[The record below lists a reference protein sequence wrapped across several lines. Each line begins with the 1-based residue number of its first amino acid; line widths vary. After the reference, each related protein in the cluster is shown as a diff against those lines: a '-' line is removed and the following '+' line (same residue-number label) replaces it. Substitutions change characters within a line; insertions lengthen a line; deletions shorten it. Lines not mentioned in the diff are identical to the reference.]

1 MPEYVSFL
9 SIQSSDFLL
18 RELEV
23 LYIHKQSARAVLLTC
38 YLSKNFF
45 ATFLVTGQAQVSM
58 YIAEINDFMRTCN
71 TDRSDVWVPTSDPSV
86 YRVLFQEGNGYE

>member
-1 MPEYVSFL
+1 M
-9 SIQSSDFLL
+9 FLL

-23 LYIHKQSARAVLLTC
+23 LYIHKQSARVVLLTC

-58 YIAEINDFMRTCN
+58 YIAETNDFMRTCN

>member
-1 MPEYVSFL
+1 MQVISLFN
-9 SIQSSDFLL
+9 QAMFLL

-23 LYIHKQSARAVLLTC
+23 LYIHKQSARVALLTC
-38 YLSKNFF
+38 CLSNNYF

>member
-1 MPEYVSFL
+1 M
-9 SIQSSDFLL
+9 FLL
-18 RELEV
+18 SKLEV
-23 LYIHKQSARAVLLTC
+23 LYIHKQSARVVLLTC

>member
-1 MPEYVSFL
+1 MQAIFL
-9 SIQSSDFLL
+9 FNQAMFLL

-23 LYIHKQSARAVLLTC
+23 LYIHKQSARVALLTC
-38 YLSKNFF
+38 YLSKNYF

>member
-1 MPEYVSFL
+1 MQVISLFN
-9 SIQSSDFLL
+9 QAMFLL

-23 LYIHKQSARAVLLTC
+23 LYIHKQSARVVLLTC

>member
-1 MPEYVSFL
+1 M
-9 SIQSSDFLL
+9 FLL

-23 LYIHKQSARAVLLTC
+23 LYIHKQSARVVLLTC

>member
-1 MPEYVSFL
+1 MQVISLFN
-9 SIQSSDFLL
+9 QAMFLL
-18 RELEV
+18 RALEV
-23 LYIHKQSARAVLLTC
+23 LYIHKQSARVALLTC
-38 YLSKNFF
+38 CLSKNYF

>member
-1 MPEYVSFL
+1 MPEYVSYLF
-9 SIQSSDFLL
+9 IQSSDFLL

-23 LYIHKQSARAVLLTC
+23 LYIHKQSAGAVLLTC